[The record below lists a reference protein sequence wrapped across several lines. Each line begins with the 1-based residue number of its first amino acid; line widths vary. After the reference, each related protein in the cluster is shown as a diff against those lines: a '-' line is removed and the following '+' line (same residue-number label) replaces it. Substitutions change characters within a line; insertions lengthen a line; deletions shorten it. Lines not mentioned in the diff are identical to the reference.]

1 MNRTVNPSSLYL
13 DMITS
18 HLRSQIVALHN
29 VLETIERTHVCEDD
43 YIRETMKTAENEI
56 RRLRKYMEN

>member
-1 MNRTVNPSSLYL
+1 MVL

-43 YIRETMKTAENEI
+43 YIRETMRTAENEI
-56 RRLRKYMEN
+56 RRLRKYMED